1 MPAPVEFWFDF
12 ISPFSYLAWQ
22 RIHPLAEAHG
32 REVCYRPTL
41 FAALLDHW
49 GQLGPAEIA
58 PKREYVFKQ
67 VLRRA
72 HALGVPLRPPPRH
85 PFNPLLGLRLAS
97 LELPPDRQRALIDA
111 LFRATWGGGPGI
123 DDQATVEAVVREAGF
138 DASSL
143 IAEATT
149 PANKQ
154 RVIDRGSEALARGV
168 FGVPTMIVDDE
179 LFWGDDSCADLDAFM
194 RGDDPFDREL
204 LDRWHD
210 LPIGSARQRA
220 R

>member
-1 MPAPVEFWFDF
+1 
-12 ISPFSYLAWQ
+12 
-22 RIHPLAEAHG
+22 
-32 REVCYRPTL
+32 
-41 FAALLDHW
+41 
-49 GQLGPAEIA
+49 
-58 PKREYVFKQ
+58 
-67 VLRRA
+67 
-72 HALGVPLRPPPRH
+72 VPLQPPPRH
-85 PFNPLLGLRLAS
+85 PVNPLLGLRLAS